1 MCDYME
7 LARNSDATRRINA
20 QLATAPQD
28 KLPPAAPTLRGQN
41 QYVSTVGDA
50 PFQHVPPADL
60 STARSANEGPYTHYA
75 PDICPKCGPEGQR
88 MQRAALSQF
97 SNGEVVFYC
106 PKHNLT
112 QLQPDS

>member
-7 LARNSDATRRINA
+7 LARQSDATRKMTA
-20 QLATAPQD
+20 QLAD
-28 KLPPAAPTLRGQN
+28 KTTGTPPSQSVPGNRLYGGAVVESAFQT
-41 QYVSTVGDA
+41 VS
-50 PFQHVPPADL
+50 PADL
-60 STARSANEGPYTHYA
+60 SVARSATEGPYQHYA

-97 SNGEVVFYC
+97 SNNEVVFYC

-112 QLQPDS
+112 QLQPSS

>member
-7 LARNSDATRRINA
+7 LPRNSDATRWINA

-41 QYVSTVGDA
+41 QYVSTVDDA
-50 PFQHVPPADL
+50 LFQVPPADL

-75 PDICPKCGPEGQR
+75 PDICPKFVSEGQR